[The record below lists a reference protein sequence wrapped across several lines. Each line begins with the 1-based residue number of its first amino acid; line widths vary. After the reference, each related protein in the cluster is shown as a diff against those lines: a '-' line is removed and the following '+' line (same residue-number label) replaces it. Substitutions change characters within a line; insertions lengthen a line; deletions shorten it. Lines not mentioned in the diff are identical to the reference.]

1 MLSSCKVVHISK
13 HLISLN
19 TSHCVLMH
27 NATIYKTWFSLSL
40 ILIYIFNCSSSVV
53 LFSHYNFLTLPVF
66 SVCLWHCLFFLPQ
79 EQCLVRPLSFFLL
92 LNSHESF
99 RENVCKSSL
108 AHTVEKN
115 IITFYHTLNPLTP
128 WTSERVLLPILNEH
142 DNARE
147 CWLKGNG
154 CLCPGEM
161 DERRVE
167 DLTFMFSLG
176 IRLDQSHMLN

>member
-1 MLSSCKVVHISK
+1 MI
-13 HLISLN
+13 
-19 TSHCVLMH
+19 
-27 NATIYKTWFSLSL
+27 FSLSL
-40 ILIYIFNCSSSVV
+40 IYMYIFSCSSSVV
-53 LFSHYNFLTLPVF
+53 LFCWDFFFSLQSSLSVF
-66 SVCLWHCLFFLPQ
+66 DIVSFFLPQ
-79 EQCLVRPLSFFLL
+79 EQCLVRTLSFVLL

-142 DNARE
+142 DPAGE

-176 IRLDQSHMLN
+176 IRLDQSHMLNQLNVNDII

>member
-1 MLSSCKVVHISK
+1 MI
-13 HLISLN
+13 
-19 TSHCVLMH
+19 
-27 NATIYKTWFSLSL
+27 FSLSL
-40 ILIYIFNCSSSVV
+40 ILIYIFSCSSSVELFCWDFV
-53 LFSHYNFLTLPVF
+53 FSLQFPHSSCLLCLSLTLSLFSPTGA
-66 SVCLWHCLFFLPQ
+66 VCLF
-79 EQCLVRPLSFFLL
+79 RPLSFFLL

-99 RENVCKSSL
+99 RENVCKSGL

-142 DNARE
+142 DPAGE

-167 DLTFMFSLG
+167 DLAFMFSLG
-176 IRLDQSHMLN
+176 IRLDQCHMLN